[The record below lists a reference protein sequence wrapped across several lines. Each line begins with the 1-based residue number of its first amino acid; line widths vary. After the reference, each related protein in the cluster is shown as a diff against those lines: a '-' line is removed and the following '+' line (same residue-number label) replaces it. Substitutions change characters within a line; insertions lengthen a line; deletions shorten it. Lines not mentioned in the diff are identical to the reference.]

1 MRVCINR
8 SDVTKKRQLR
18 YILKP
23 QEEGITVGNYET
35 GGLSSKSLLI
45 IFIIL
50 KMLDNRLK
58 KSWDMF
64 TCCKTFILL
73 VYFRVTKKFAV
84 LFPRF
89 LPCSPP
95 HHRRQTGERT

>member
-8 SDVTKKRQLR
+8 SDVTKKHQLR
-18 YILKP
+18 YILKL

-35 GGLSSKSLLI
+35 EGLSSKALLI

-64 TCCKTFILL
+64 TCCKIFILL
-73 VYFRVTKKFAV
+73 V
-84 LFPRF
+84 
-89 LPCSPP
+89 
-95 HHRRQTGERT
+95 